1 MTALGL
7 ASSGASQKIVAG
19 RTQVA
24 VFTATLSLSAALLFG
39 IQPMFTKMV
48 LPRLGGSPSVWSV
61 AMVFFQTALLAGY
74 LYAHLSTR
82 YLRFGWAVS
91 VHLCL
96 LAAAFVSL
104 PIGVAVGFG
113 RPPEDGQATWLIGLL
128 AMSVGLPFFALAGN
142 APLLQ
147 AWFVRSGHPNA
158 RNPYF
163 LYRASNIGSLASL
176 LAYPFLLEPAL
187 TLHQQSHL
195 WTYGFACV
203 AILLARVRRARLG
216 RGRD

>member
-7 ASSGASQKIVAG
+7 ASSGASQKIAAG

-24 VFTATLSLSAALLFG
+24 VFTATLFLSAALLFG

-91 VHLCL
+91 LHLCL
-96 LAAAFVSL
+96 LAAAFISL
-104 PIGVAVGFG
+104 PIGVAGGFG

-128 AMSVGLPFFALAGN
+128 TMSVGLPFVALAGN

-163 LYRASNIGSLASL
+163 LYRGSNIGSTIRNCPTFAS
-176 LAYPFLLEPAL
+176 
-187 TLHQQSHL
+187 QR
-195 WTYGFACV
+195 FARSLK
-203 AILLARVRRARLG
+203 ATGG
-216 RGRD
+216 RGMPHIARSRSLALSRSNEGGGAG